1 MSTAPPADSRNLEVL
16 GIMSTTTGGIGIAL
30 ALWGQLVRAERYAFH
45 VNNGHGMTDDIMLL
59 ALMPGF
65 LCAVLAL
72 GLGTA
77 GLRDRTSGRT
87 WAIVGLVVGTIAV
100 ACTVSGV
107 PVDLVP
113 NPRIQ
118 PEVP

>member
-1 MSTAPPADSRNLEVL
+1 MSATPVTDSRNLDVF

-30 ALWGQLVRAERYAFH
+30 TLWGQLLRAERYAFH

-59 ALMPGF
+59 TLVPGF
-65 LCAVLAL
+65 ICAVLAIV
-72 GLGTA
+72 LGTA
-77 GLRDRTSGRT
+77 GLRDRTSGRA

-100 ACTVSGV
+100 ALTVSGI

-118 PEVP
+118 PEIP